1 MCDSKVV
8 TIIGIFLQCRNGVLE
23 DALKDVFD
31 IVLVNVLYSS
41 VLYSSTRVTIIGI
54 FLQCRKGVLEDA

>member
-41 VLYSSTRVTIIGI
+41 VLYSGGLPSLAFFCNVAM
-54 FLQCRKGVLEDA
+54 VY